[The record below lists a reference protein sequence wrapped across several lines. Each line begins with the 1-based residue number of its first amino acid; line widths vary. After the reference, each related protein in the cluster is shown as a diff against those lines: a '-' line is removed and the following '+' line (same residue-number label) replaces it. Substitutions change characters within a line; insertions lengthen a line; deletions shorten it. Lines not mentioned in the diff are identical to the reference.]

1 MTKQPPQLRRQAVGE
16 RARLDL
22 EAVVPVPVPQPLEP
36 VARER
41 ELAGLPLTQHVAVL
55 VQHEPGIAEEF
66 ARRAAEVDAPPAR
79 GGEGAAVQPHVE
91 RALDDPDV
99 TDGLSEDVL
108 ERRPQRSGNLDPPAD
123 SQARVE

>member
-16 RARLDL
+16 RTRLDL
-22 EAVVPVPVPQPLEP
+22 EAVVPVSVPQPLEQ

-41 ELAGLPLTQHVAVL
+41 ELAGLPLAQHVAVL
-55 VQHEPGIAEEF
+55 VQHEPGIVEEL

-79 GGEGAAVQPHVE
+79 GRERTAVQPHVE
-91 RALDDPDV
+91 RALDDQDV
-99 TDGLSEDVL
+99 TDGLSQDVL

-123 SQARVE
+123 SQAGV